1 MSLKESFKPTKTKII
16 IISLILLLYVFT
28 IYTLETKSDKVMSD
42 ICEGYQEYMI
52 PKLISIKNGDNET
65 ANKIQEDFE
74 RNKHKY
80 EDIDELIEG
89 PKGRLF
95 LAFYFIIYKS
105 VPSSPDICLPIPIF
119 DYFFSD
125 DGNKCD
131 ESYFSEKT
139 YDCVYSSLRE
149 YDRLNSEIYGS
160 SDGTDR
166 FFGFPQLEKEEYKE
180 VSIYSHIIRGL
191 FLIIEIYI
199 VLFLLSLIFKFLKER
214 YYNHKLNKKF
224 KSKRG

>member
-80 EDIDELIEG
+80 EDIDELI
-89 PKGRLF
+89 RLPG
-95 LAFYFIIYKS
+95 AYKRMMS
-105 VPSSPDICLPIPIF
+105 MKKLDIAGLQGA
-119 DYFFSD
+119 DK
-125 DGNKCD
+125 N
-131 ESYFSEKT
+131 EK
-139 YDCVYSSLRE
+139 
-149 YDRLNSEIYGS
+149 
-160 SDGTDR
+160 
-166 FFGFPQLEKEEYKE
+166 
-180 VSIYSHIIRGL
+180 
-191 FLIIEIYI
+191 
-199 VLFLLSLIFKFLKER
+199 
-214 YYNHKLNKKF
+214 
-224 KSKRG
+224 